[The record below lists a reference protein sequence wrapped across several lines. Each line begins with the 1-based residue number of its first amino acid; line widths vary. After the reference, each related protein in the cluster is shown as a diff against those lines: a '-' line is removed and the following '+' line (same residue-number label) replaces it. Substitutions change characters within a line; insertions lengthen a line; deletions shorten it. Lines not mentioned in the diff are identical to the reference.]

1 MKTISFSKKIIALA
15 VVVAASAGPAGFAND
30 QPAPPPPSD
39 NVLPANIPTTGPL
52 AEVFKLVQAG
62 VDASVIKGYIANSA
76 STFNLDA
83 EKILVLTDAGVPTDI
98 IDAMLAHDKNFSAPA
113 AAPAPAA
120 PAGTENY
127 SADTAPPATE
137 VTVNY
142 FNDTL
147 SPYGSWVEVDGY
159 GRCWRPT
166 TVVYDSNWRPYCDRG
181 HWVYTDCGWYWNS
194 DYSWGATFHY
204 GRWFQHPRYGWCW
217 WPDTVWG
224 PSWVSWRQ
232 SDAYCGWAPL
242 PPFSVYRPGLGF
254 YYRGAHV
261 AVGFDF
267 GISADYYTFVSYG
280 HFYERHPRYYREDR
294 DRGRQIFHQTTIIN
308 NYGDHNRVIVNGGIS
323 VDRIRGAT
331 HRQIQPVA
339 VRELPN
345 AVRQGWRGE
354 GSDRGGNRPGQSAPN
369 HNSPNNSGQ
378 SGRNDHNNNSG
389 GINHQ
394 GSGQPVRNDAANPT
408 TRPTS
413 PGQPGHQN
421 DSRERNPGNR
431 NSTPP
436 TSAPQNVNP
445 PANNNHSPGSTY
457 NREVPQRSTP
467 PVNRTLPERSQ
478 PQATPPT
485 APPRSEHSGAP
496 QNDWRQGRNV
506 TTPAPVAPPQR
517 SMPQIEQRQFTPPA
531 RCHPTG
537 ATVATG

>member
-1 MKTISFSKKIIALA
+1 
-15 VVVAASAGPAGFAND
+15 
-30 QPAPPPPSD
+30 
-39 NVLPANIPTTGPL
+39 
-52 AEVFKLVQAG
+52 
-62 VDASVIKGYIANSA
+62 
-76 STFNLDA
+76 
-83 EKILVLTDAGVPTDI
+83 
-98 IDAMLAHDKNFSAPA
+98 
-113 AAPAPAA
+113 
-120 PAGTENY
+120 
-127 SADTAPPATE
+127 
-137 VTVNY
+137 
-142 FNDTL
+142 
-147 SPYGSWVEVDGY
+147 
-159 GRCWRPT
+159 
-166 TVVYDSNWRPYCDRG
+166 VVYDSNWRPYCDRG

-204 GRWFQHPRYGWCW
+204 GRWFQHSRYGWCW

-467 PVNRTLPERSQ
+467 TINQTKPERSQ
-478 PQATPPT
+478 PQISPPANT
-485 APPRSEHSGAP
+485 HGSERSTVP

-506 TTPAPVAPPQR
+506 TTPGPVTPPQR
-517 SMPQIEQRQFTPPA
+517 STPQIEQRQFTPPPAAA
-531 RCHPTG
+531 RPEQRTQRVEPRVEQHQSPA
-537 ATVATG
+537 ATAPRSYSQPSTPRQSSAPAQSQPQRNYDHGSNKDKDK